1 MFRSRPYQKPA
12 AELFILF
19 ILYYGKEVVLK
30 PWKPLSDSFLAPLR
44 LQTWTPPHLSACP
57 SRCQAC
63 VQFIP
68 SIFFAHSTFLAFL
81 THPWSRARFQA
92 PWSHPPLG
100 FLPGLCSEKLLQTR
114 IQSWGSTT
122 WEHPQAC
129 LCSRVPL
136 FLLRQ
141 TSQTLWPLPLSAGPV
156 RWLFLIKHDIL
167 SKLTL
172 RLRAFEAVLTIVSL
186 CLTASLVKD
195 ETSPSPC

>member
-1 MFRSRPYQKPA
+1 MAFITLNASFRLFSRSSAPPNLDPTA
-12 AELFILF
+12 
-19 ILYYGKEVVLK
+19 
-30 PWKPLSDSFLAPLR
+30 SFSLTISMSSLR
-44 LQTWTPPHLSACP
+44 ST
-57 SRCQAC
+57 
-63 VQFIP
+63 IG
-68 SIFFAHSTFLAFL
+68 FAHSTILSFL

-92 PWSHPPLG
+92 PSPHPPLG

-114 IQSWGSTT
+114 IQSWARTT

-129 LCSRVPL
+129 LYSSVPL

-141 TSQTLWPLPLSAGPV
+141 TSQTLLPLPLSAGPV
-156 RWLFLIKHDIL
+156 RWLSLIKRGIL

-195 ETSPSPC
+195 DTSPSPCWGEE